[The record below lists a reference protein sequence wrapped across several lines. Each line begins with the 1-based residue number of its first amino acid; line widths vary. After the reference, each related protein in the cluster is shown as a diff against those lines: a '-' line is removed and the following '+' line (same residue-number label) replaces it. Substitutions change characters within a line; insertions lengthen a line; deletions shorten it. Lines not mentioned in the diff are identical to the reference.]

1 MDTLLYPTLLHD
13 LHPHLDMSHWPT
25 LDHHLYPFYP
35 STSLPPPFPQTTHN
49 DPILTRRLRLKES
62 GITFEY
68 YKKLFYT
75 PLDNLILITIGFS
88 LETLLT
94 NMPECDTLAHTPI
107 NRHHPHCIF
116 AILRSAKQHLAHAL
130 RTGSFTNKAINRT
143 KYHVLCKV
151 AARGDTAQEI
161 FGNLLGDLD
170 KVVLELEG
178 GVREVG
184 FFPYRSGGG
193 GGRLEIFFYEPGEP
207 IVGWR
212 SRGLRVWEEGGSG
225 SGHG

>member
-25 LDHHLYPFYP
+25 LDPHLYPFYP
-35 STSLPPPFPQTTHN
+35 STSLPPPLPQTTH
-49 DPILTRRLRLKES
+49 DPILARRLRLKES

-116 AILRSAKQHLAHAL
+116 AILRSAKQHLVHAL
-130 RTGSFTNKAINRT
+130 RTGSFANKAINRT

-161 FGNLLGDLD
+161 FGNLLEDLD
-170 KVVLELEG
+170 AVFLELEG
-178 GVREVG
+178 GV
-184 FFPYRSGGG
+184 
-193 GGRLEIFFYEPGEP
+193 
-207 IVGWR
+207 
-212 SRGLRVWEEGGSG
+212 
-225 SGHG
+225 